1 MTVYLHLGGGK
12 MVRSSEIVAILDLET
27 TSVSK
32 KTREFLKISE
42 KNGLME
48 NICEDVPKSYIICG
62 GKDETKIY
70 ISQLSSVT
78 LLKRTE

>member
-62 GKDETKIY
+62 EKDETKIY
-70 ISQLSSVT
+70 ISQLSSAT

>member
-1 MTVYLHLGGGK
+1 MYLHLGGGK
-12 MVRSSEIVAILDLET
+12 VVRSTEIVAILDLET

-32 KTREFLKISE
+32 KTREFLKINE
-42 KNGLME
+42 KKGIME

-62 GKDETKIY
+62 CGEDMKIY
-70 ISQLSSVT
+70 ISQLSSST